1 MKCIYYSN
9 ESHEKIIENYLS
21 NINNDISIVDVGGAA
36 SLYKIPISYTV
47 IDVVKKPNTSDES
60 NILFNLDSDLSWKNV
75 TSNIKEK
82 FNISIC
88 SHTLEDIL
96 NPEITLK
103 NLPLIS
109 KKGIIIVPSYNKEC
123 KNIESSNYK
132 GNCHHK
138 WLYKIMDNRL
148 IGVNKMSM
156 FDSIEFASLYEK
168 INLDASIIN
177 LVIEWEEVI
186 DYKLFCT
193 GIYPLNSPSLVID
206 FYKNFFIN

>member
-9 ESHEKIIENYLS
+9 DSHEKIIENYLS

-103 NLPLIS
+103 NIPLIS

-123 KNIESSNYK
+123 KNIEFYPWSIDEHVKLSELF
-132 GNCHHK
+132 GF
-138 WLYKIMDNRL
+138 RL
-148 IGVNKMSM
+148 ITCCWDN
-156 FDSIEFASLYEK
+156 DRIYA
-168 INLDASIIN
+168 
-177 LVIEWEEVI
+177 EW
-186 DYKLFCT
+186 
-193 GIYPLNSPSLVID
+193 SRSA
-206 FYKNFFIN
+206 